1 MPLNDIF
8 YSSISILHPLELHGY
23 VNVKKRK
30 RKTKGKNMLVLVFK
44 ICPDA
49 NMASYLI
56 FMYVTVI
63 NVILEIY
70 ITNNIKKSSN
80 KFFGLFFWL
89 MVYLE
94 DPEHDA

>member
-1 MPLNDIF
+1 
-8 YSSISILHPLELHGY
+8 
-23 VNVKKRK
+23 
-30 RKTKGKNMLVLVFK
+30 MLVLVFK

-49 NMASYLI
+49 NMTSYLI

-70 ITNNIKKSSN
+70 INNNIKIRRIN
-80 KFFGLFFWL
+80 FWLIFWL

>member
-1 MPLNDIF
+1 MTFFTVAYP
-8 YSSISILHPLELHGY
+8 YHPLELHGY

-80 KFFGLFFWL
+80 KFLVDFFG
-89 MVYLE
+89 
-94 DPEHDA
+94 

>member
-1 MPLNDIF
+1 ML
-8 YSSISILHPLELHGY
+8 
-23 VNVKKRK
+23 V
-30 RKTKGKNMLVLVFK
+30 LVLVFK

-49 NMASYLI
+49 NMTSYLI

-70 ITNNIKKSSN
+70 INNNIKKSAN
-80 KFFGLFFWL
+80 TFFVDFFCFWL

>member
-1 MPLNDIF
+1 
-8 YSSISILHPLELHGY
+8 
-23 VNVKKRK
+23 
-30 RKTKGKNMLVLVFK
+30 MLVLVFK

-80 KFFGLFFWL
+80 KFLVDFFWL

>member
-1 MPLNDIF
+1 
-8 YSSISILHPLELHGY
+8 
-23 VNVKKRK
+23 
-30 RKTKGKNMLVLVFK
+30 MLVLVFK

-80 KFFGLFFWL
+80 KFLVDFFGWWFIWRILNMMPDSQTLGSVGEWGFI
-89 MVYLE
+89 M
-94 DPEHDA
+94 

>member
-1 MPLNDIF
+1 
-8 YSSISILHPLELHGY
+8 
-23 VNVKKRK
+23 
-30 RKTKGKNMLVLVFK
+30 MLVLVFK

-70 ITNNIKKSSN
+70 ITNNIKKSVN
-80 KFFGLFFWL
+80 
-89 MVYLE
+89 
-94 DPEHDA
+94 

>member
-1 MPLNDIF
+1 
-8 YSSISILHPLELHGY
+8 
-23 VNVKKRK
+23 
-30 RKTKGKNMLVLVFK
+30 MLVLVFK

-80 KFFGLFFWL
+80 KFLVDFFDQMFFGSKFLIFREKK
-89 MVYLE
+89 LE
-94 DPEHDA
+94 IFSK

>member
-1 MPLNDIF
+1 ML
-8 YSSISILHPLELHGY
+8 
-23 VNVKKRK
+23 V
-30 RKTKGKNMLVLVFK
+30 LVLVFK

-49 NMASYLI
+49 DMISYLI
-56 FMYVTVI
+56 FLYVTVI

-70 ITNNIKKSSN
+70 INNNIKKSAN
-80 KFFGLFFWL
+80 TFFVYFFCFWL